1 MKRLLLL
8 SFGRFEKVF
17 SSFANF
23 STHLEFSVKT
33 SQTFQ
38 RNFEKIFQD
47 LLIFR
52 EITHFIQKYYS
63 LFWNFLRENTSNQK
77 KIQNLP
83 LFPDFYKMSHGIRGS
98 TLTTLRSNVENE
110 AGNLRGKTNAVE
122 MAKGRVTR
130 TRAAMTDIGNKTNI
144 LPASKNIQNK
154 G

>member
-1 MKRLLLL
+1 M
-8 SFGRFEKVF
+8 
-17 SSFANF
+17 
-23 STHLEFSVKT
+23 T
-33 SQTFQ
+33 
-38 RNFEKIFQD
+38 
-47 LLIFR
+47 
-52 EITHFIQKYYS
+52 
-63 LFWNFLRENTSNQK
+63 
-77 KIQNLP
+77 
-83 LFPDFYKMSHGIRGS
+83 SHGIRGS

>member
-23 STHLEFSVKT
+23 SIHWEFSVKT

-38 RNFEKIFQD
+38 RNFEKIFKTCWFFVKS
-47 LLIFR
+47 LISFKNIIVCF
-52 EITHFIQKYYS
+52 EIFTWKHLKP
-63 LFWNFLRENTSNQK
+63 K

-83 LFPDFYKMSHGIRGS
+83 LIPDFYKMSHGIRGS

-130 TRAAMTDIGNKTNI
+130 TRAAMADIGNKTNI